1 MIQIN
6 DINSNDMLIFLQSQG
21 MINLDDVRNKMK
33 ETERQRLLS
42 QHKYKIFQDKD
53 GRWKTTILDP
63 SKKQEGG

>member
-33 ETERQRLLS
+33 ETEKTEIIISTQV
-42 QHKYKIFQDKD
+42 QDFS
-53 GRWKTTILDP
+53 G
-63 SKKQEGG
+63 